1 MQKLTTKQRSLLRS
15 LAHPLRPVL
24 QLGKEGVS
32 PGTVRTVESA
42 FANRE
47 LIKIKVLDSAP
58 EGARESAAHLAERV
72 PGAHVVQVIGK
83 TVVLYRAHPE
93 KPIIPLPAPDRGGS
107 SAV

>member
-1 MQKLTTKQRSLLRS
+1 MQKLTTRQRSYLRS

-47 LIKIKVLDSAP
+47 LIKIKVLDSSPA
-58 EGARESAAHLAERV
+58 GARESAAMLAERV
-72 PGAHVVQVIGK
+72 SGSHVVQVIGK

-93 KPIIPLPAPDRGGS
+93 KPIIPLPS
-107 SAV
+107 